1 MSGTLQ
7 ESFGM
12 LEKSYK
18 ILEESQEMLKGR
30 YERLNKE
37 NKILKASYE
46 TLDEEYQILDASQKG
61 LEKKYKELEESYKEL
76 DESYKELDESY
87 KENAIIESMNEMKQQ
102 YDHLVLNSISLQ
114 RYKHLE
120 NKYNQEINK
129 GIAVSVFLD
138 HVLKKLKSCQDLST
152 QSSSFNCKL
161 QLEIIMAKE
170 LLSDL

>member
-7 ESFGM
+7 ESFGI

-18 ILEESQEMLKGR
+18 LLEESQAMLKGR
-30 YERLNKE
+30 NERLNKE
-37 NKILKASYE
+37 NKIL
-46 TLDEEYQILDASQKG
+46 DEEYQILDARQKG
-61 LEKKYKELEESYKEL
+61 LEQSYKELEKKYKELE
-76 DESYKELDESY
+76 ESY